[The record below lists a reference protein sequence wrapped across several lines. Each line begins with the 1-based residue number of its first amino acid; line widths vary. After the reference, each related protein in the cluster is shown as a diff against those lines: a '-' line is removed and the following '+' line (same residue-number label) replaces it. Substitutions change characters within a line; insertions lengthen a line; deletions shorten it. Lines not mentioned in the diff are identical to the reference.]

1 MTSTA
6 SPVVEQRLKHP
17 GDPLLGKMAED
28 SGERGEILEDIPSD
42 SQSREPDT
50 ADEND
55 ENETET
61 IGSDEDEEDE
71 GEDEEEEEDEPK
83 LKNARMTGYMTQLY
97 RNGDATSS
105 FLVAGD
111 KMVCLQ

>member
-6 SPVVEQRLKHP
+6 SPLVEQRLKHP
-17 GDPLLGKMAED
+17 GDPCLGKMAED
-28 SGERGEILEDIPSD
+28 SGERGEVHGDIPPD
-42 SQSREPDT
+42 SQSHEPDT

-71 GEDEEEEEDEPK
+71 DEDEEEDEDEPK

-111 KMVCLQ
+111 KMVCI